1 MKKFN
6 ILANQQRIC
15 GRIMPT
21 NAIYGALTLKYTR
34 KVPLEK
40 YRVTDKNGH
49 LVFNA
54 DGTEKTAWKTR
65 RENCAEKIVYS
76 IETTKMYRDNMGV
89 SHFIV
94 QLGRKNKNG
103 DIIWH
108 EHVLGDCALTREL
121 EKFLTVKIVASGL
134 WSQWDKYE
142 IAEVKLSERR
152 AIHNIVPKRKNAQND
167 YLYKGQFGYAV
178 NPNIINENV
187 KARTP
192 IVHGNMDKLHP
203 IDERPIV
210 RVKTHSYDDSK
221 VVHPENDGYIRHE
234 NGDITTRNGDKV
246 EVAIKTKPCHESK
259 PKIVS
264 TKTRKPARAGY
275 HYAG

>member
-1 MKKFN
+1 MKNFN
-6 ILANQQRIC
+6 ILTNQQRIC
-15 GRIMPT
+15 GRILPA

-54 DGTEKTAWKTR
+54 DGTEKYAYKTR
-65 RENCAEKIVYS
+65 RENCAEQIVYS
-76 IETTKMYRDNMGV
+76 IETTKLYRDDKGV

-103 DIIWH
+103 DIIWR

-121 EKFLTVKIVASGL
+121 EKFLTVKIISSGL
-134 WSQWDKYE
+134 WSQWNKYE

-152 AIHNIVPKRKNAQND
+152 AIYNSAPKRRDVQKD
-167 YLYKGQFGYAV
+167 YVLKGRFGYYV
-178 NPNIINENV
+178 NPNVINEDV

-192 IVHGNMDKLHP
+192 LVRTNLDKCKTDAPQHERYASPYQWEYGSAPKKSGNIEIVAAMN
-203 IDERPIV
+203 
-210 RVKTHSYDDSK
+210 
-221 VVHPENDGYIRHE
+221 
-234 NGDITTRNGDKV
+234 
-246 EVAIKTKPCHESK
+246 
-259 PKIVS
+259 S
-264 TKTRKPARAGY
+264 TK
-275 HYAG
+275 